1 MRYLEN
7 YIAVHFINDKEINLS
22 KYVLIWFVFPC
33 VLLLCVGGSEGEG
46 FCVGCLFLLY
56 WVNIYKFL

>member
-7 YIAVHFINDKEINLS
+7 YIAFLFINDKETNLS
-22 KYVLIWFVFPC
+22 KYVLIWFVLPC
-33 VLLLCVGGSEGEG
+33 VLLLCVGGSEGEE

-56 WVNIYKFL
+56 WVNI